1 MSRLRCLKKRRSEC
15 EYYVDDIPI
24 EKNLPEYDKENFD
37 AISHEPQLIQIQPIL
52 TVSEV
57 VSSIKQSLE
66 DLGHVI
72 TPKRWSTT
80 QPMLNEES
88 STIEEKN

>member
-1 MSRLRCLKKRRSEC
+1 MSRLRCLKKRRSES

-24 EKNLPEYDKENFD
+24 EKNPSEYGKENFD

-66 DLGHVI
+66 DLGHAI

-80 QPMLNEES
+80 QPMLNEEL